1 MLAIKQNLSIET
13 EEIENSKKQKNEKSN
28 AKFISKIKLLSAQ
41 LSLLTLFKK
50 PKKLYKEKELYKVYL
65 DFLTYKNSGI
75 QLLALKCILNYN
87 FNFVTSY
94 KEHLEKLMNDAE
106 FRNELL
112 NISSKISSK
121 DFKMG
126 DRKKLMEIIIR

>member
-13 EEIENSKKQKNEKSN
+13 EETENCKKQNNEKHN
-28 AKFISKIKLLSAQ
+28 AKFSSKMKLLSSQ
-41 LSLLTLFKK
+41 LSLFTLFKK
-50 PKKLYKEKELYKVYL
+50 PKKLYKEKELYKLYL

-87 FNFVTSY
+87 FDFLTPY
-94 KEHLEKLMNDAE
+94 KEHLEKLMDDAE

-112 NISSKISSK
+112 NISSKISSE
-121 DFKMG
+121 DFQMG
-126 DRKKLMEIIIR
+126 ERKKLMEIIIR

>member
-13 EEIENSKKQKNEKSN
+13 EETENCKKQNNEKYN
-28 AKFISKIKLLSAQ
+28 AKFSSKMKLLSSQ
-41 LSLLTLFKK
+41 LSLFTLFKK
-50 PKKLYKEKELYKVYL
+50 PKKLYKEKELYKLYL

-87 FNFVTSY
+87 FDFLTPY
-94 KEHLEKLMNDAE
+94 KKHLEKLMDDAE

-112 NISSKISSK
+112 NISSKISSE
-121 DFKMG
+121 DFQMG
-126 DRKKLMEIIIR
+126 ERKKLMEIIIR

>member
-1 MLAIKQNLSIET
+1 MLPIKQNLSIKT

-112 NISSKISSK
+112 NISSKISSE